1 MLRCV
6 VPVILLA
13 FAPLPALAN
22 DADAMRQAI
31 SFCFATEGDVEALTE
46 RVKSDGWTAERDE
59 ETGLVN
65 FFTDTSA
72 NTFGFIATDGSF
84 CHAESMTLS
93 SEDTAMILQEVV
105 AEYEY
110 DFDKDDMG
118 CTMLS
123 FAGFGSATIT
133 SGGQDPIC
141 GAENNSAVR
150 FNFE

>member
-1 MLRCV
+1 MLRCA

-13 FAPLPALAN
+13 LAPLPALAN

-31 SFCFATEGDVEALTE
+31 SFCFDTEGDVDALTE
-46 RVKSDGWTAERDE
+46 RVKSDGWTAEPDE
-59 ETGLVN
+59 EMGLVN
-65 FFTDTSA
+65 FFTETSA

-84 CHAESMTLS
+84 CQAESMTLS
-93 SEDTAMILQEVV
+93 SEDSAMILQEVV
-105 AEYEY
+105 AKYDY

-118 CTMLS
+118 CTMLT

-133 SGGQDPIC
+133 SGGQDPVC
-141 GAENNSAVR
+141 GAKDNSAVR